1 MCCGVL
7 PCVAVCCGMLQFSQF
22 FPFCFGML
30 QCVGVCCSVLQ
41 CVAVFCSVLLPA
53 RRQSACRLLWRDM
66 LQCVVVCYGVLQ
78 CVAVCFSVLQCVAVC
93 CSVLQCVAVSF
104 YLRDANLLVGH
115 SATYC
120 NTLQHTATLP
130 AKRQS
135 PCRLVWLSS
144 TQNNYCSAG
153 TGKIITSQLYSHFT
167 WCILSQDDFWEYLPV
182 AAATWRRSIRLRR
195 PGVSKETYIHQKRRI
210 YIKRKVYKSK
220 EAYINQKRRT

>member
-1 MCCGVL
+1 M
-7 PCVAVCCGMLQFSQF
+7 
-22 FPFCFGML
+22 
-30 QCVGVCCSVLQ
+30 CCSVLRY
-41 CVAVFCSVLLPA
+41 VAVFTVFSFLF
-53 RRQSACRLLWRDM
+53 W
-66 LQCVVVCYGVLQ
+66 Y
-78 CVAVCFSVLQCVAVC
+78 VAVCGGVLQCVAVC
-93 CSVLQCVAVSF
+93 CSVLQRVASCATPICMSAALEGYVAVCCSVLWCIAVRCSVFQCVAVCCGVLQCVAVCCSVF
-104 YLRDANLLVGH
+104 LPARRQ
-115 SATYC
+115 SACRPLC
-120 NTLQHTATLP
+120 NIIQQTATHCITLQHTATLP